1 MIVTLK
7 PLMKL
12 PVRALTLLLVLNSLS
27 AGAADQADLC
37 FDFQKGS
44 PAALGPEPERY
55 PETGKE
61 VSEQGWK
68 EDSRTKD
75 RIAWAKAQGSIDLP
89 MAAVLKKFQEPMTTR
104 DPETTRVT
112 AVTISD
118 PNAILKQRIS
128 VSVKPV
134 FFLTIEWVEEWL
146 FNLIEGTTLEPKR
159 VLIRYQKT
167 EGTSHIRRFCGS
179 IHLRAIGVSR
189 TGASLTEEIIADR
202 RKPEDVANGLLGTLR
217 TLRK

>member
-1 MIVTLK
+1 VIVTLK